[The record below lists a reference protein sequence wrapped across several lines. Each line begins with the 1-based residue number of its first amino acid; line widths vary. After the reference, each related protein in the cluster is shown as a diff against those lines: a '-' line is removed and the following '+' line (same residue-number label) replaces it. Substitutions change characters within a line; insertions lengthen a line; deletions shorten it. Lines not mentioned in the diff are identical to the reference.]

1 MGWLKVE
8 TVFHFLDIKKFESTS
23 STQLSLS
30 THDNREFRFTPLEQ
44 TDFPNLSTSSTSRRK
59 SRSSSDLDV
68 LNTNL
73 NVGETN
79 SSTNCSDDELLNK
92 SNENEL
98 IDDIIECF
106 CRNLLDVFPSVTIRN
121 LFESVLV
128 KPDARLD
135 RIYESIHEKNKL
147 KKRLQ
152 ICDNYSKAYNVHADW
167 KSTNCYQE
175 VVWDV
180 NVIYG
185 QNALNEFSLND
196 FDYVN
201 SK

>member
-1 MGWLKVE
+1 
-8 TVFHFLDIKKFESTS
+8 VFHFLDIKKFESTS

-30 THDNREFRFTPLEQ
+30 THDNREFRFSPLES
-44 TDFPNLSTSSTSRRK
+44 TELSNLSTSSTSRRK

-68 LNTNL
+68 LNPNSNT
-73 NVGETN
+73 GETN
-79 SSTNCSDDELLNK
+79 SNTTCSDDEQLNK
-92 SNENEL
+92 SNEYEL
-98 IDDIIECF
+98 IDEIIDCF
-106 CRNLLDVFPSVTIRN
+106 CRNLLDVFPSVTVRD
-121 LFESVLV
+121 LFECVLV

-135 RIYESIHEKNKL
+135 RIYESIHERNKL
-147 KKRLQ
+147 KKRLH

-167 KSTNCYQE
+167 KNTNCYQE

-201 SK
+201 VK

>member
-1 MGWLKVE
+1 
-8 TVFHFLDIKKFESTS
+8 VFHFLDIKKFESTS
-23 STQLSLS
+23 SNQLSLS
-30 THDNREFRFTPLEQ
+30 THDNREFRFSPLEQ
-44 TDFPNLSTSSTSRRK
+44 AELSNLSTSSTSRRK
-59 SRSSSDLDV
+59 SRSSTDLDV
-68 LNTNL
+68 LNPNS
-73 NVGETN
+73 NVAESN
-79 SSTNCSDDELLNK
+79 SNTTCSDDEQLNK
-92 SNENEL
+92 SNEYEL
-98 IDDIIECF
+98 IDEIIDCF

-121 LFESVLV
+121 LFECVLV

-135 RIYESIHEKNKL
+135 RIYESIHEKHKL
-147 KKRLQ
+147 KRRLH

-201 SK
+201 AK